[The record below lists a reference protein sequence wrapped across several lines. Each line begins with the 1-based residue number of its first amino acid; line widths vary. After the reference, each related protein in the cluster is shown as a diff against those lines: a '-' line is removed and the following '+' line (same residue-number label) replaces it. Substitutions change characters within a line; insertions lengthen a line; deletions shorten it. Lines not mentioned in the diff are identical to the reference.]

1 MIIVPIE
8 GKMSIDQAL
17 KKHKLKFSK
26 LKINEELRERQY
38 YKKRSVKNRDQKR
51 KAIYLEDKRR
61 EEGDF

>member
-1 MIIVPIE
+1 
-8 GKMSIDQAL
+8 MSIDQAL

-51 KAIYLEDKRR
+51 KAIYLENKRR

>member
-17 KKHKLKFSK
+17 KKHKMKFSK

-38 YKKRSVKNRDQKR
+38 YKKSSVKKRDQKK
-51 KAIYLEDKRR
+51 KAIYLENKRR

>member
-26 LKINEELRERQY
+26 LKINEELRERLY

>member
-51 KAIYLEDKRR
+51 KAIYLENKRR

>member
-38 YKKRSVKNRDQKR
+38 YKKRSVKNRDRKR
-51 KAIYLEDKRR
+51 KAIYLENKRR

>member
-38 YKKRSVKNRDQKR
+38 YKKGSVKKRDQKK
-51 KAIYLEDKRR
+51 KAIYLENKRR